1 MNLNEEE
8 KALLTSYENNQWESK
23 DDPQRASELE
33 DWAAK
38 AIQKNKRINIR
49 LSDMDL
55 NRLKSRA
62 IREGIPYQTL
72 VSSVIHK
79 FVSGRLKEI

>member
-8 KALLTSYENNQWESK
+8 KALLTSYENDQWQSNI
-23 DDPQRASELE
+23 DSARNSELE

-38 AIQKNKRINIR
+38 AIKKNKRINIR
-49 LSDMDL
+49 LSDVDL